1 MFYLRYGFVLLTL
14 LILSD
19 SFSLVFAQSMWDF
32 KVKSTNISP
41 LYPHHPGSKKSSVRS
56 RDSQSRGSQ
65 SRGSQSK
72 GYQNIKYPS
81 KIRFRY
87 LTGTYSSDF
96 QEATSSISSIIWD
109 GVGIGQSVFKNKTS
123 HPDKSVELENTMIDL
138 SYTFGDEYTL
148 TLGSSAVYS
157 GKFIGTTSDSQKY
170 NSTNVFGYGHFSIF
184 VVEYGIFEILLGY
197 QYIKY
202 AYLDLESES
211 TAIYWSSFNDS
222 GSLYLLGI
230 GIVF

>member
-1 MFYLRYGFVLLTL
+1 MFYLKFGIVLFTL
-14 LILSD
+14 LILSNNF
-19 SFSLVFAQSMWDF
+19 SFVFAQSMYDF
-32 KVKSTNISP
+32 KGKDTNISP
-41 LYPHHPGSKKSSVRS
+41 LYPHSSSKKSSGIS
-56 RDSQSRGSQ
+56 NEY
-65 SRGSQSK
+65 QSK
-72 GYQNIKYPS
+72 GSRSKGSRSKDSQNIKYPS

-109 GVGIGQSVFKNKTS
+109 GVGIGQSVFKYKMS
-123 HPDKSVELENTMIDL
+123 HSDKSVDLENTMIDL

-148 TLGSSAVYS
+148 TLGSSAVYR

-184 VVEYGIFEILLGY
+184 GVEYGIFEILLGF
-197 QYIKY
+197 QYVKY

-222 GSLYLLGI
+222 GNIYLAGI
-230 GIVF
+230 GLVF

>member
-1 MFYLRYGFVLLTL
+1 MRYGFVLLTL
-14 LILSD
+14 FILSD
-19 SFSLVFAQSMWDF
+19 SFSFVFAQSMYDF
-32 KVKSTNISP
+32 KGKSTNISP
-41 LYPHHPGSKKSSVRS
+41 LHYEYRSKKSSVI
-56 RDSQSRGSQ
+56 
-65 SRGSQSK
+65 SK
-72 GYQNIKYPS
+72 DYQKIKYPS

-87 LTGTYSSDF
+87 LYGTFNSDS
-96 QEATSSISSIIWD
+96 QEAISSISSIIWD
-109 GVGIGQSVFKNKTS
+109 GVGIGQTVFKYKTTHS
-123 HPDKSVELENTMIDL
+123 DKSVDLENTMLDL

-148 TLGSSAVYS
+148 TLGSSSIYS

-170 NSTNVFGYGHFSIF
+170 NSTKVFGYGHFSIF
-184 VVEYGIFEILLGY
+184 GVEYGIFEILLGY

>member
-1 MFYLRYGFVLLTL
+1 MFYLRFGIVLFTL
-14 LILSD
+14 LILSN
-19 SFSLVFAQSMWDF
+19 SFSFVFAKSMFDF
-32 KVKSTNISP
+32 KGKSTNISP
-41 LYPHHPGSKKSSVRS
+41 LYPNTSSNRSSSNRSSSNRSSSNRSSISK
-56 RDSQSRGSQ
+56 D
-65 SRGSQSK
+65 
-72 GYQNIKYPS
+72 YQNKKYPS

-87 LTGTYSSDF
+87 LSGTYSSDS

-109 GVGIGQSVFKNKTS
+109 GVGIGQSVFKYKMS
-123 HPDKSVELENTMIDL
+123 HSDKSVDLENTMIDL

-148 TLGSSAVYS
+148 TLGSSAVYR

-184 VVEYGIFEILLGY
+184 GVEYGIFEILLGF
-197 QYIKY
+197 QYVKY

-222 GSLYLLGI
+222 GNIYLAGI
-230 GIVF
+230 GLVF